1 MRAWECSSNIKNQ
14 HYRGD
19 IMVDGSEDWLGFLQY
34 LRHPMARRR
43 WTRRDTLD
51 AIGWM
56 LIVLVVVG
64 LIIAYRIGL
73 RGM

>member
-1 MRAWECSSNIKNQ
+1 
-14 HYRGD
+14 
-19 IMVDGSEDWLGFLQY
+19 MVDGSEDWLGFLQY